1 MGKVFTHDQ
10 QVRFSHCDPAGIVYF
25 PEFFDMSH
33 AALEDWFTHGL
44 GHPHAEMI
52 TERRVG
58 TPTVS
63 IHCDFHKPLRIGEVL
78 HFEIRVLRMG
88 HSSLTLHYSGMKG
101 GVEHLAITQTVCFL
115 DLDTGHAIPIPADF
129 RPRIAEYLAEPPP
142 GGVMP
147 RLRAGGGRIA

>member
-44 GHPHAEMI
+44 GHAHAEMI

-58 TPTVS
+58 TPTVR
-63 IHCDFHKPLRIGEVL
+63 IHCDFYKPFRIGDTL
-78 HFEIRVLRMG
+78 HFEIRVLKMG
-88 HSSLTLHYSGMKG
+88 RSSLTLHYSGKKD

-115 DLDTGHAIPIPADF
+115 DLDTGHAIPIPEDF
-129 RPRIAEYLAEPPP
+129 RQGIAEYLDEAY
-142 GGVMP
+142 
-147 RLRAGGGRIA
+147 AGA